1 MFITQVAPHRAINM
15 DIIAFTRKLT
25 KLKVDRTKGAPAPH
39 KAVLLLSL
47 IQSIECGD
55 IQENKVYI
63 VPELVARFKD
73 NWHLLVKNEKFNP
86 NFSLPFFHL
95 KNDGFWFL
103 RTEPG
108 KEILLTSSN
117 SIRSFASLKS
127 AVAYAYFDEEVYLL
141 LLSVQNRVLIE
152 QVLLA
157 TYFNGQQIG
166 DMEYNLFR
174 DVERQILQESPV
186 EYKKEIAASDEE
198 EIFVRSGVFKKVV
211 PRVYNYSCCISG
223 MKIIATRD
231 IQMIDACHIVPF
243 AESHDDT
250 IKNGI
255 SLSPNFHRAF
265 DRFLITINSRYEIV
279 VSEHFTES
287 ASYSIRAFHGR
298 KIILPDDLQYHP
310 SADNLNWHFEQ
321 FMQLHK

>member
-1 MFITQVAPHRAINM
+1 MFITLVAPHRAINM

-108 KEILLTSSN
+108 KEILLTSPLARVWGSDWCIAN
-117 SIRSFASLKS
+117 SCLTNLHWRGF
-127 AVAYAYFDEEVYLL
+127 VVQPYA
-141 LLSVQNRVLIE
+141 
-152 QVLLA
+152 
-157 TYFNGQQIG
+157 
-166 DMEYNLFR
+166 
-174 DVERQILQESPV
+174 
-186 EYKKEIAASDEE
+186 
-198 EIFVRSGVFKKVV
+198 
-211 PRVYNYSCCISG
+211 
-223 MKIIATRD
+223 
-231 IQMIDACHIVPF
+231 
-243 AESHDDT
+243 
-250 IKNGI
+250 
-255 SLSPNFHRAF
+255 
-265 DRFLITINSRYEIV
+265 
-279 VSEHFTES
+279 
-287 ASYSIRAFHGR
+287 
-298 KIILPDDLQYHP
+298 
-310 SADNLNWHFEQ
+310 
-321 FMQLHK
+321 